1 MIGSK
6 RSNGRAE
13 PVRDEFP
20 SGFGI
25 VRTAFA
31 LGVGTLPRR
40 WPHSSPL
47 LRTASFAA
55 LLSFAAV
62 LGVSRWEDARPVS
75 VSGDNAQAPKEVAV
89 ALAESSDRLLDPTP
103 LSELDGLK
111 FEPAVSGGL
120 ISRWASLAPA
130 TRVDARV
137 VDQTLARPAASP
149 TPETIE
155 IAASARLPMPR
166 QPKSKVARA
175 HTLPV
180 HGIDVSRWQGKID
193 WALVQAAGTQ
203 FAFIKATEGGNHLDP
218 RFMENW
224 YGAAQAGVPRGA
236 YHFMYWC
243 RPAHEQ
249 AAWFRRNVP
258 NDPNALPPVLDLEWN
273 GHSRTCPMKLPREEA
288 LVHVKL
294 MLKEMEAHTGKRP
307 IIYTD
312 ITFHREVLEGELHDY
327 AHWVRSVA
335 AEPHERYAGRQ
346 WTMWQYTT
354 TGRVPGIEGNV
365 DRNTFYGSQAEWAK
379 FLATDR
385 DPRHQHR
392 FAAGPK

>member
-47 LRTASFAA
+47 LRTASLAA
-55 LLSFAAV
+55 LLSFTAV
-62 LGVSRWEDARPVS
+62 LGFSRWEDARPVS
-75 VSGDNAQAPKEVAV
+75 VSGDKAQAPKEVAV

-120 ISRWASLAPA
+120 ISRWSSLAPA
-130 TRVDARV
+130 ARVDARV

-203 FAFIKATEGGNHLDP
+203 FAFKGTDWLIWFLAMISANLAVVNFLPIPIVDGG
-218 RFMENW
+218 
-224 YGAAQAGVPRGA
+224 
-236 YHFMYWC
+236 HFIFLIIEKIQGK
-243 RPAHEQ
+243 PPS
-249 AAWFRRNVP
+249 RR
-258 NDPNALPPVLDLEWN
+258 
-273 GHSRTCPMKLPREEA
+273 
-288 LVHVKL
+288 
-294 MLKEMEAHTGKRP
+294 
-307 IIYTD
+307 
-312 ITFHREVLEGELHDY
+312 VLETAQLLGLFFIIGVFLLVTYNDIS
-327 AHWVRSVA
+327 RMF
-335 AEPHERYAGRQ
+335 GR
-346 WTMWQYTT
+346 
-354 TGRVPGIEGNV
+354 
-365 DRNTFYGSQAEWAK
+365 
-379 FLATDR
+379 
-385 DPRHQHR
+385 
-392 FAAGPK
+392 

>member
-1 MIGSK
+1 M
-6 RSNGRAE
+6 
-13 PVRDEFP
+13 PVRDECPSKISIACTAFP
-20 SGFGI
+20 SGG
-25 VRTAFA
+25 
-31 LGVGTLPRR
+31 GTLLVR

-62 LGVSRWEDARPVS
+62 LGLSRWEDARPVS
-75 VSGDNAQAPKEVAV
+75 VSGDKAQAPKEAAV

-103 LSELDGLK
+103 LSELDGPK
-111 FEPAVSGGL
+111 FEATVPDGL
-120 ISRWASLAPA
+120 IPRWASIPLA
-130 TRVDARV
+130 ARV
-137 VDQTLARPAASP
+137 EARVLADQTLARPAASP
-149 TPETIE
+149 TPETITT
-155 IAASARLPMPR
+155 AASAPLPMPR
-166 QPKSKVARA
+166 EPKSKVARA
-175 HTLPV
+175 HTLPI

-193 WALVQAAGTQ
+193 WASVRAAGTQ

-218 RFMENW
+218 RFLENW
-224 YGAAQAGVPRGA
+224 SGAAQAGVPRGA

-243 RPAHEQ
+243 RPAQEQ

-327 AHWVRSVA
+327 AHWLRSVA

-346 WTMWQYTT
+346 WTIWQYTT

-365 DRNTFYGSQAEWAK
+365 DRNAFYGSQAEWAK
-379 FLATDR
+379 FLGTDR